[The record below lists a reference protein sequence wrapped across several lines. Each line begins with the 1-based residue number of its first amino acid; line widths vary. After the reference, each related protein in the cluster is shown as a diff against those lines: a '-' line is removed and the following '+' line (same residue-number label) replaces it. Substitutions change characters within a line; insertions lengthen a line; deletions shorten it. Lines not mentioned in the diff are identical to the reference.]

1 MSHSGTG
8 DVRTLS
14 GHPSNGNEDE
24 FVGGQVA
31 RSALARGEGMTSQPE
46 FDDWLDACRAD
57 QTIRV
62 ERRALD
68 ELEAWSVDPDTG
80 TIGHASGRFFTVEG
94 VEVDNHHGPIQH
106 WEQPIINQPEVGIQ
120 GLLVKEFD
128 GVLHCLMQAK
138 VEPGNFGGVQLS
150 PTVQATRS
158 NYTGVHGGRAVPYV
172 SYFQAGARRRV
183 VCDVR
188 QSEQGAWCYRKHNR
202 YQIVHVTEPV
212 EVLDGFCWLTVRQLH
227 ELLAVPDLMNWA
239 ARSVLACLPFSADAA
254 TALSGHETAE
264 TALARSV
271 IRSLS
276 AEGAAALPMAEVLSW
291 ITEVRCRNDVEARLI
306 PLREASLWTMRDGAI
321 EHESGCFFR
330 VAGFEVWAGRR
341 EVAHWSQPM
350 LEAPSLGLNGLLV
363 KRINGVLHAYMHAR
377 VEAGFVDVV
386 ELAPTVQCTPDN
398 YSWLSATA
406 RPPYMDLLLSV
417 PEDRIRFDVI
427 HSEEGGRFYHARNRY
442 LVVEVGDDD
451 PLPEHE
457 DYRWM
462 SLQQLGILIRHSHY
476 VNVQARS
483 LLACVRGMAGLG

>member
-1 MSHSGTG
+1 VSHLGIG
-8 DVRTLS
+8 YVRTT
-14 GHPSNGNEDE
+14 PAA
-24 FVGGQVA
+24 GGV
-31 RSALARGEGMTSQPE
+31 MSQPQ
-46 FDDWLDACRAD
+46 FDDWLDACRLD

-62 ERRALD
+62 ERRSLEELD
-68 ELEAWSVDPDTG
+68 NWSVDPATG
-80 TIGHASGRFFTVEG
+80 NIGHSSGRFFTVEG
-94 VEVDNHHGPIQH
+94 VEVNNHDGSIRH

-158 NYTGVHGGRAVPYV
+158 NYTGVHGGRTVPYV
-172 SYFQAGARRRV
+172 PYFQAGARHRV

-202 YQIVHVTEPV
+202 YKIVHVTDPV

-239 ARSVLACLPFSADAA
+239 SRSVLACLPFSGDTV
-254 TALSGHETAE
+254 TAVPGPET
-264 TALARSV
+264 
-271 IRSLS
+271 
-276 AEGAAALPMAEVLSW
+276 GDAALPMAEVLSW
-291 ITEVRCRNDVEARLI
+291 ITEVRCRSDVEMRLI
-306 PLREASLWTMRDGAI
+306 PLRDAGLWSMRDGAI

-363 KRINGVLHAYMHAR
+363 KRINGVLHAYLHAR

-386 ELAPTVQCTPDN
+386 ELGPTVQCTPDN
-398 YSWLSATA
+398 YSWLPAAA
-406 RPPYMDLLLSV
+406 RPPLMDTLLSA
-417 PEDRIRFDVI
+417 PADRIRFDVI

-442 LVVEVGDDD
+442 LVVELDDD
-451 PLPEHE
+451 YPLPEHG

-462 SLQQLGILIRHSHY
+462 SLRQLGILIRHSHY

-483 LLACVRGMAGLG
+483 LLACVRGLAGLG

>member
-1 MSHSGTG
+1 VSHVLENSG
-8 DVRTLS
+8 
-14 GHPSNGNEDE
+14 EADE
-24 FVGGQVA
+24 FMVA
-31 RSALARGEGMTSQPE
+31 RSALGATGGMMTQPD
-46 FDDWLDACRAD
+46 FDDWLDACRLD

-62 ERRALD
+62 ERRSLE
-68 ELEAWSVDPDTG
+68 ELPNWSVDAATG
-80 TIGHASGRFFTVEG
+80 NLRHSTGRFFTVEG
-94 VEVDNHHGPIQH
+94 VEVTNHDGPIRH

-172 SYFQAGARRRV
+172 SYFQAGARHRV

-202 YQIVHVTEPV
+202 YKIVHVTDPV

-239 ARSVLACLPFSADAA
+239 ARSVLACLPFSGDG
-254 TALSGHETAE
+254 TVAE
-264 TALARSV
+264 PEAEDDSLARAV
-271 IRSLS
+271 LLSLS
-276 AEGAAALPMAEVLSW
+276 PEGTPAQPMAEVLSW
-291 ITEVRCRNDVEARLI
+291 ITEVRCASDVEMRLI
-306 PLREASLWTMRDGAI
+306 PLRDARFWSMRDGAI

-341 EVAHWSQPM
+341 EVAHWAQPM

-363 KRINGVLHAYMHAR
+363 KRIDGVLHAFMHAR

-398 YSWLSATA
+398 YSWLPTAA
-406 RPPYMDLLLSV
+406 RPPYMETLLSA
-417 PEDRIRFDVI
+417 PAERIRFDVI

-442 LVVEVGDDD
+442 LVVEVDDD
-451 PLPEHE
+451 YPMPEHG

-483 LLACVRGMAGLG
+483 LLACVRGMAGMG